1 MLRDVAVP
9 PYDLPLDTAMQ
20 TLATSVL
27 WGASLLFLA
36 WTLKIWRDEGSPFAF
51 ILWCSVA
58 VGSLIEPLYDT
69 AYHLFWLDNGDQW
82 TLFTA
87 FGLPQPVWVMPA
99 YIMVF
104 AFPAVILSRKIEKG
118 AGLDTIWKFAALT
131 ACTTT
136 IFETIAV
143 NIDLYVYY
151 GDHPMRVF
159 DYPIWIG
166 FMEAAQITGFAILAT
181 VLKMRAVKVQH
192 LLALFVI
199 FPANFAFD
207 TLGAG
212 FPTIMAI
219 NTPDPQDWV
228 MWVTAPISI
237 GLAATALWWTSQLL
251 VWQQRAMG
259 VKEASWESS
268 GPTAAEPAPALP
280 REPELV

>member
-1 MLRDVAVP
+1 MLRDVAAP

-20 TLATSVL
+20 TLATAVL
-27 WGASLLFLA
+27 WGGTVLLLLWA
-36 WTLKIWRDEGSPFAF
+36 IKIWRDEGSPFAV
-51 ILWCSVA
+51 LLVLAVA

-104 AFPAVILSRKIEKG
+104 AFPALVLSRKIEQG

-131 ACTTT
+131 AFTTT
-136 IFETIAV
+136 IFETVAV

-151 GDHPMRVF
+151 GDHPMRLF
-159 DYPIWIG
+159 DYPLWIG

-181 VLKMRAVKVQH
+181 VLKLRAVKPQH

-219 NTPDPQDWV
+219 NTPGPQDAV
-228 MWVTAPISI
+228 MWVTSFVSI
-237 GLAATALWWTSQLL
+237 GMAVTALWWTSQLL
-251 VWQQRAMG
+251 IHQQTAMG
-259 VKEASWESS
+259 LRPADWRSKR
-268 GPTAAEPAPALP
+268 PAPTESPERSL
-280 REPELV
+280 EPELV